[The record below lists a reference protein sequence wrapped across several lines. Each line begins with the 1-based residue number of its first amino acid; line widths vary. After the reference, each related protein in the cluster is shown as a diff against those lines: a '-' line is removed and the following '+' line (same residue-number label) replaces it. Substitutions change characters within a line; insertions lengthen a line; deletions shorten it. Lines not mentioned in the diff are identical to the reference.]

1 MSGRCI
7 RRWRGLGSDDRV
19 AQVSRRFVTRNLG
32 SRFAAVV
39 KGVDGEVKCV
49 AGSRSSGSAWHRAAI
64 PEAWLPS
71 RTAVIGRE
79 PSTVE

>member
-39 KGVDGEVKCV
+39 KGVDGGEAKCV
-49 AGSRSSGSAWHRAAI
+49 AGSRSSGSAWHRAGHLGSLVAEI
-64 PEAWLPS
+64 
-71 RTAVIGRE
+71 TAARCA
-79 PSTVE
+79 